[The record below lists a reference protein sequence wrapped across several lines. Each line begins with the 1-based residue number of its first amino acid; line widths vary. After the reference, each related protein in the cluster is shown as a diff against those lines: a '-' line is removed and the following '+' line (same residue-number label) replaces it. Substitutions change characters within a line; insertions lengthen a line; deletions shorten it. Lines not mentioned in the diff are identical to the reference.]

1 MALSLS
7 VFLIGVSAGRSSAG
21 VNVGVSVEDGKL
33 TGFYLAVK
41 EYYKVP
47 EKEIVVVRQRHIP
60 DEEMP
65 VVFFIARR
73 AAVPPSSIIAMR
85 LSGKSWMEITLR
97 FGLDPEIYY
106 VPVGREISGPPY
118 GKAYGHFKHG
128 HKHKNGGPPWRR
140 GEENEGRYRASLGD
154 DDIVNFVNLKFMSE
168 HYKLQPEEVIEMRS
182 RGRNFVSIN
191 EDINVKRHRKPVK
204 YKDGATET
212 AKRSDR
218 DGEQEE
224 DGNGRKKGKGH
235 GRWK

>member
-7 VFLIGVSAGRSSAG
+7 VVLMGVSAERSTAG

-47 EKEIVVVRQRHIP
+47 EREIVVVRERHIP

-65 VVFFIARR
+65 VVFFIARK
-73 AAVPPSSIIAMR
+73 ANVPPSSIIAMR
-85 LSGKSWMEITLR
+85 LKGNSWMEITLR

-128 HKHKNGGPPWRR
+128 HKHKKGGPPWRR

-168 HYKLQPEEVIEMRS
+168 HYRLQPEDVIDMRS

-191 EDINVKRHRKPVK
+191 DDIKRHRKPAK
-204 YKDGATET
+204 YKDGVTET

-224 DGNGRKKGKGH
+224 GGNGRKKEKGH

>member
-7 VFLIGVSAGRSSAG
+7 VVLMGVSAERSSAG
-21 VNVGVSVEDGKL
+21 VNLGVSIEDGKL

-41 EYYKVP
+41 EYYRVP

-65 VVFFIARR
+65 VVFFIAKR
-73 AAVPPSSIIAMR
+73 AAVSPSSIIAMR
-85 LSGKSWMEITLR
+85 LKGRSWMEITLQ

-106 VPVGREISGPPY
+106 VPVRREVSGPPY

-128 HKHKNGGPPWRR
+128 HKHKR
-140 GEENEGRYRASLGD
+140 GKREDRYRASLGD

-168 HYKLQPEEVIEMRS
+168 HYKLQPEDVIEMRS

-191 EDINVKRHRKPVK
+191 EDIKRHRRSAKLKAGV
-204 YKDGATET
+204 TET

-218 DGEQEE
+218 DGEQE
-224 DGNGRKKGKGH
+224 DGGNGWKKGKGH
-235 GRWK
+235 VRWK